1 MGYLIA
7 KERTVDALMQTKL
20 SRRQLIKLTLAGTV
34 ALQASS
40 HAFAQTA
47 GSRASGGRP
56 LLAPVSP
63 EVETRTL
70 DELHKAALA
79 EGADL
84 IVYAG
89 GDLPNAQ
96 AAIEQAF
103 KTRFP
108 GMNIRILVDLSKYHD
123 ARIDN
128 QLARGKLECD
138 VAHLQTLHDF
148 DRWKAE
154 GHLLLYKPLGWE
166 HVYPDFRDP
175 DGAYVAVNVFC
186 FSNNINTKLVPE
198 AEAPRDA
205 LDYLDPKWKGRIVLT
220 YPHDDD
226 AVLYQFDRII
236 SEYGWGYM
244 DRLMTQDVQWIRGTV
259 PARLVVAK
267 GDKVATF
274 TASGLL
280 TTPAD
285 SPTKLILPR
294 RDSFLSWPQTGAIFK
309 GARRPE
315 AAKLYMSWLLSK
327 EVQEGRGQ
335 WPVRRDV
342 TPPAGF
348 GPVINYNTY
357 TVRFRAFMQDRARI
371 ERLKFQ
377 MEHYIGPVQ
386 GQNPTQVQGLYPVGR

>member
-1 MGYLIA
+1 M
-7 KERTVDALMQTKL
+7 TTNTQV
-20 SRRQLIKLTLAGTV
+20 SRRGIGGLAAAAALTLTGLAK
-34 ALQASS
+34 A
-40 HAFAQTA
+40 HAQGAA
-47 GSRASGGRP
+47 VLS
-56 LLAPVSP
+56 LAKQVPD
-63 EVETRTL
+63 VETRSL

-79 EGADL
+79 EGGDL
-84 IVYAG
+84 IVYGG

-96 AAIEQAF
+96 AAMEDAF
-103 KTRFP
+103 KKRFP

-128 QLARGKLECD
+128 QLARGRLECD

-154 GHLLLYKPLGWE
+154 GRLLAYKPLGWE
-166 HVYPDFRDP
+166 QVFPDFRDP

-186 FSNNINTKLVPE
+186 FTNISNSKLVAE

-205 LDYLDPKWKGRIVLT
+205 LDYLDPKWKGKLVLT

-236 SEYGWGYM
+236 AAHGWGYM
-244 DRLMTQDVQWIRGTV
+244 DRLLSQDVQWIRGTV
-259 PARLVVAK
+259 PARLIVAK
-267 GDKVATF
+267 GEKAATF

-280 TTPAD
+280 TAPAD
-285 SPTKLILPR
+285 SPTRLLLPK
-294 RDSFLSWPQTGAIFK
+294 RDSFLTWPQTGAIFK
-309 GARRPE
+309 DARRPA

-327 EVQEGRGQ
+327 QVQEGRGQ

-348 GPVINYNTY
+348 GHVTSYETY
-357 TVRFRAFMQDRARI
+357 PVRFRAFMQDRARI

-377 MEHYIGPVQ
+377 FEHYLGAPVGP
-386 GQNPTQVQGLYPVGR
+386 NPTQVTGLYPVGR

>member
-1 MGYLIA
+1 M
-7 KERTVDALMQTKL
+7 DALMQTKL
-20 SRRQLIKLTLAGTV
+20 SRRHLIQLAFAGPL

-40 HAFAQTA
+40 HAFAQTT
-47 GSRASGGRP
+47 GSRASGETP
-56 LLAPVSP
+56 LLPPLTP
-63 EVETRTL
+63 EVETKTL
-70 DELHKAALA
+70 DELYKTALA
-79 EGADL
+79 QGADL

-96 AAIEQAF
+96 AAVEQAF

-138 VAHLQTLHDF
+138 VAHLQTLHDY

-186 FSNNINTKLVPE
+186 FSNIINTKLVPE

-236 SEYGWGYM
+236 SERGWGYM

-267 GDKVATF
+267 GDKAATF

-280 TTPAD
+280 TTPPD
-285 SPTKLILPR
+285 SPFKLILPKN
-294 RDSFLSWPQTGAIFK
+294 DSFLSWPQTGAIFK
-309 GARRPE
+309 AARRPA
-315 AAKLYMSWLLSK
+315 AAKLYLSWLLSK
-327 EVQEGRGQ
+327 EMQEGRGL
-335 WPVRRDV
+335 WPVRRDMS
-342 TPPAGF
+342 PPAGF
-348 GPVINYNTY
+348 GPIINYHTY
-357 TVRFRAFMQDRARI
+357 PVRFRAFMQDRARI

-377 MEHYIGPVQ
+377 MEHYIGAVQ
-386 GQNPTQVQGLYPVGR
+386 GQNPTQVYGLYPVGR

>member
-1 MGYLIA
+1 M
-7 KERTVDALMQTKL
+7 DALTQTKL
-20 SRRQLIKLTLAGTV
+20 SRRHFIQLTLAGSL

-40 HAFAQTA
+40 PVFAQTTD
-47 GSRASGGRP
+47 SQASGETP
-56 LLAPVSP
+56 LLPSLTP

-70 DELHKAALA
+70 DDLHKTALA
-79 EGADL
+79 QGADL

-96 AAIEQAF
+96 AAVEQAF

-138 VAHLQTLHDF
+138 VAHLQTLHDY

-186 FSNNINTKLVPE
+186 FSNIINTGLVPE

-236 SEYGWGYM
+236 SERGWGYM

-267 GDKVATF
+267 GDKAATF
-274 TASGLL
+274 TASGPL
-280 TTPAD
+280 TAPPG
-285 SPTKLILPR
+285 SPSKLILPKN
-294 RDSFLSWPQTGAIFK
+294 DSFLTWPQTGAIFK
-309 GARRPE
+309 AARHPA

-327 EVQEGRGQ
+327 EMQEGRGL
-335 WPVRRDV
+335 WPVRRDMS
-342 TPPAGF
+342 PPEGF
-348 GPVINYNTY
+348 GPVINYPTY
-357 TVRFRAFMQDRARI
+357 PVRFRAFMQDRARI

-377 MEHYIGPVQ
+377 MEHYIGAVQ
-386 GQNPTQVQGLYPVGR
+386 GQNPTQVHGLYPVGR

>member
-1 MGYLIA
+1 MKPVEAI
-7 KERTVDALMQTKL
+7 KL
-20 SRRQLIKLTLAGTV
+20 SRRQFGTAALAVSAAIAATGRALAQAGGVLPIAKLV
-34 ALQASS
+34 
-40 HAFAQTA
+40 
-47 GSRASGGRP
+47 P
-56 LLAPVSP
+56 D
-63 EVETRTL
+63 VETRSL

-96 AAIEQAF
+96 AATEQAF
-103 KTRFP
+103 KARFP

-128 QLARGKLECD
+128 QIARGKLECD
-138 VAHLQTLHDF
+138 VAHLQTLHDY
-148 DRWKAE
+148 DRWKAD
-154 GHLLLYKPLGWE
+154 GHLLYYKPLGWE

-175 DGAYVAVNVFC
+175 DGAYVAVNIFC
-186 FSNNINTKLVPE
+186 FTNIINTKLVTE

-226 AVLYQFDRII
+226 AVLYQFDRMI
-236 SEYGWGYM
+236 SEHGWGYI

-267 GDKVATF
+267 GDKAATF

-294 RDSFLSWPQTGAIFK
+294 SDSFLTWPQTGAIFK
-309 GARRPE
+309 LARRPA

-348 GPVINYNTY
+348 ANVMNYNTY

-371 ERLKFQ
+371 ERLKVQ
-377 MEHYIGPVQ
+377 MEHYIGAPQ
-386 GQNPTQVQGLYPVGR
+386 GPNPTEVKGLYPVGR